1 MKKIVIY
8 AILLCIIS
16 LVAIY
21 FLSFQTGGIKWSYI
35 LNFLIK
41 NWWGSVGIV
50 SLVTSWFAD
59 SGIVYL
65 LARSSSSR
73 SLSFWSSF
81 KASMIGKFFS
91 MITPSYTGGQPA
103 QIMYMK
109 RHGMTIGAS
118 TSIVVLK
125 YIIEQTS
132 IVVLAVLG
140 IERSFGLLGK
150 VAFAIPLGMLGFV
163 LSSGG
168 VAFFLLFTINQ
179 KIRTKIFSIAK
190 WIVSLLEF
198 KKELVPKM
206 EKVIERMDLGLK
218 DYMDSFKLFVVDLKL
233 MGLVFGLG
241 FISILAKIFIAY
253 TVISPVMN
261 YQGNVSDFLNVVAI
275 QSLAMMVIF
284 LVPTPGASGAAE
296 GGFYL
301 FFSSIVPSVHLATVT
316 IEWRILSYFF
326 PLFFSLIIV
335 ILESIHMAHASG

>member
-1 MKKIVIY
+1 M
-8 AILLCIIS
+8 
-16 LVAIY
+16 
-21 FLSFQTGGIKWSYI
+21 
-35 LNFLIK
+35 
-41 NWWGSVGIV
+41 GIV
-50 SLVTSWFAD
+50 SLVLSWFAD
-59 SGIVYL
+59 SSIVYL
-65 LARSSSSR
+65 LARNSSSK
-73 SLSFWSSF
+73 SLSFWESF

-132 IVVLAVLG
+132 IVILATLG
-140 IERSFGLLGK
+140 IERSVGLLEK
-150 VAFAIPLGMLGFV
+150 VAFAIPLGILGFV

-168 VAFFLLFTINQ
+168 VTFFLLFTINQ
-179 KIRTKIFSIAK
+179 RIRAKIFGIVK
-190 WIVSLLEF
+190 WIISLLEF

-206 EKVIERMDLGLK
+206 EKVIEKMDLGLE

-233 MGLVFGLG
+233 MFSVFSLG

-253 TVISPVMN
+253 AVIAPIMN
-261 YQGNVSDFLNVVAI
+261 YQGVVSDFLNVVAI

-301 FFSSIVPSVHLATVT
+301 FFSSIVPHIHLATVT

-326 PLFFSLIIV
+326 PLFFSLIMV
-335 ILESIHMAHASG
+335 ALESIHMAHTSS